1 MDDKHRKIIKENINK
16 LVQHTEL
23 KPLLQACRREGLLS
37 EQMVCNLHLDSK
49 SMVDIGGSQTLDQ
62 IMHKKLFDKITH
74 RGPEAFEKLKQILKD
89 LDNVEALQVLE
100 REREFNG
107 IREYRQNFPQTV
119 QSISEKPIESISVQ
133 ATDIPDSARSRV
145 DENSTLSLTEFL
157 ESVDPKVK
165 YEVTK
170 AGRINTC
177 DRIGTY
183 KMQSKENR
191 GVLFIANY
199 IKFETDYRN
208 GASNDSNIL
217 IYVFRQ
223 LGFKIFRTTDGSQ
236 KEFFELLENLL
247 KSDVTLK
254 TECFVLA
261 FMSHGEL
268 NDKNEEIVV
277 FSDGS
282 IVKVQEVIDRFSNRR
297 CPNLMQKPKVLI
309 FPFCRGPMQD
319 KGIKSKTE
327 TDTIPFT
334 SNSEKQN
341 AELSDLLICYAT
353 NKGFKSYR
361 DAVTG
366 SWYIQGLCK
375 TIAEHAHDTHFED
388 ILKIVQR
395 NIGEI
400 YSDNGSIQMGNF
412 RNIGFNYKLFFNP
425 GFLQD

>member
-16 LVQHTEL
+16 LIQHTEL
-23 KPLLQACRREGLLS
+23 KPLLQACRSAGLLS
-37 EQMVCNLHLDSK
+37 EQMVYNLHLDSK
-49 SMVDIGGSQTLDQ
+49 SMVDGGGSQTLDQ

-74 RGPEAFEKLKQILKD
+74 RGPEAFDKLKQILKD
-89 LDNVEALQVLE
+89 LDYVEALQVLE
-100 REREFNG
+100 RLREFNA
-107 IREYRQNFPQTV
+107 IREYRQNLPQAI
-119 QSISEKPIESISVQ
+119 QSITEKPIELIPAP
-133 ATDIPDSARSRV
+133 ATDIPDSVHSRV
-145 DENSTLSLTEFL
+145 DENSTPNITEFL

-170 AGRINTC
+170 ANQINTC
-177 DRIGTY
+177 ERIGTY
-183 KMQSKENR
+183 KMQSKQNR

-199 IKFETDYRN
+199 IKFKTDYRN
-208 GASNDSNIL
+208 GASNDSDIL

-223 LGFKIFRTTDGSQ
+223 LGFKIFITTNGS
-236 KEFFELLENLL
+236 KEQFFDLLDALL

-254 TECFVLA
+254 TESFVLA

-268 NDKNEEIVV
+268 DGKNEEEVA

-282 IVKVQEVIDRFSNRR
+282 FVKVQEVIDRFSNRR

-319 KGIKSKTE
+319 KGIKAKTE

-334 SNSEKQN
+334 SNKDRN

-353 NKGFKSYR
+353 NKGFKAYR

-375 TIAEHAHDTHFED
+375 AIAEHAHDTHFED

-395 NIGEI
+395 NIGEM
-400 YSDNGSIQMGNF
+400 YSENGSIQMGNF

-425 GFLQD
+425 GHSQE